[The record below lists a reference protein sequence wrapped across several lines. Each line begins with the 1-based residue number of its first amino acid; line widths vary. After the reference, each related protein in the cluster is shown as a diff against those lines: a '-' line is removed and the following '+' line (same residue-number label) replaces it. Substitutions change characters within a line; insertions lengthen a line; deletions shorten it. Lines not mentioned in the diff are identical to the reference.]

1 MNILSTLIKLKL
13 FKHKWSRY
21 NTRRLNDKFKRR
33 GIIKNVITDRDILLK
48 NILDYYLKHI
58 VIIQKTIRG
67 YLCKSKY
74 KKTYLDKLYC
84 CNSLEIQNT
93 TTLLLEN
100 INDIDKKYIYVLK
113 DNKKYYKFDI
123 RELYKLIKNDNELI
137 NPYTN
142 DSLSENVVNHIKL
155 IYTNIT
161 DLEVINNDIPD
172 NSLYSV
178 IIYKFFEILDQYV
191 YPNYNMFNE
200 YTNDDIA
207 NLTRRIYTNIH
218 FINTISNAEYNNLI
232 NVYNLF
238 NKRIYIVKFL
248 QQVILSINFDNDIA
262 KNLKIYTLTQI
273 LGNYYRQRNNPITN
287 IYRFMTYGNSSDEE
301 EIEYIEEIIDRQRE
315 LTPDVPLSDENS
327 EENQSTPISDID
339 YTDNDVFNE

>member
-1 MNILSTLIKLKL
+1 MGNPLVRICGCNVKTFIVVSPI
-13 FKHKWSRY
+13 Y
-21 NTRRLNDKFKRR
+21 INC
-33 GIIKNVITDRDILLK
+33 GNVIFS
-48 NILDYYLKHI
+48 
-58 VIIQKTIRG
+58 VISIP
-67 YLCKSKY
+67 
-74 KKTYLDKLYC
+74 D
-84 CNSLEIQNT
+84 
-93 TTLLLEN
+93 
-100 INDIDKKYIYVLK
+100 
-113 DNKKYYKFDI
+113 F
-123 RELYKLIKNDNELI
+123 
-137 NPYTN
+137 
-142 DSLSENVVNHIKL
+142 LSCPISG
-155 IYTNIT
+155 
-161 DLEVINNDIPD
+161 PD

-232 NVYNLF
+232 NVYNLLD
-238 NKRIYIVKFL
+238 KRVYTVKFL
-248 QQVILSINFDNDIA
+248 QQLILSINFDNDIA

-273 LGNYYRQRNNPITN
+273 LGSYYRQRTATPIVN

-301 EIEYIEEIIDRQRE
+301 EIEYIEEIVDRQRE